1 MEAIKNNELNTLIT
15 IMRNNKYEIK
25 ERPYELNI
33 VGVRTDN
40 WTPNSF
46 DDFIFVFYK
55 DDKGN
60 WQGSKNPAT
69 TDPGTYWLKNPM
81 SPQGTA
87 ILKKGQY
94 NNSHAIGSHRGQYTA
109 LVQVAPVTTIRD
121 YDRDNKLSYESLKTT
136 TGLYGINIHRAGSSG
151 TTKVV
156 DKYSA
161 GCQVFSDAS
170 DFASFIETAKKHKD
184 LYGNLWDLIE
194 PFN

>member
-81 SPQGTA
+81 NVNGTA
-87 ILKKGQY
+87 ILKAGQYINSHKIGYHKGQY
-94 NNSHAIGSHRGQYTA
+94 KA
-109 LVQVAPVTTIRD
+109 LVQSKPLTVFRD
-121 YDRDNKLSYESLKTT
+121 YDRNAILDFNNGKEQ
-136 TGLYGINIHRAGSSG
+136 TGLFGINIQRLQA
-151 TTKVV
+151 
-156 DKYSA
+156 
-161 GCQVFSDAS
+161 
-170 DFASFIETAKKHKD
+170 
-184 LYGNLWDLIE
+184 
-194 PFN
+194 